1 MYYLKLYDRN
11 KVLKDNCEIYLFS
24 NLTYTKTLNGVG
36 NLSFNTPIKYIK
48 ENEINFL
55 LYGNLSN

>member
-24 NLTYTKTLNGVG
+24 NLTYTKT
-36 NLSFNTPIKYIK
+36 
-48 ENEINFL
+48 
-55 LYGNLSN
+55 